1 MTTIENRALYIAE
14 ECRKAGMTLAGAAG
28 VLANVEAESIFSPT
42 NVQDT
47 YESRV
52 GNDATYTARV
62 DNGTY
67 HNFTQDAAG
76 YGLVQW
82 TAPDRKAMM
91 LAYCRQRG
99 KSIGDFQTQVAFMLQ
114 EIRGY
119 SIAWRTVTKSADAYE
134 CGYNVCRYYEIP
146 DNIEAASVGRGNRAR
161 YWHDWLINVMHAGA
175 QSTIQ
180 PAAAATTAPT
190 GAKKDDEGIEI
201 PQTWP
206 PRTIDSKH
214 CTGWPEIKLMQ
225 SLLLCRGYNVVV
237 DGIWTDDTTKKFTA
251 FQTAV
256 GLDPDNVCGPASY
269 VALGIS
275 RDIFNN

>member
-14 ECRKAGMTLAGAAG
+14 ECRKAGMSTAGIAG
-28 VLANVEAESIFSPT
+28 ILANIEHESGFNPHNVEDSK
-42 NVQDT
+42 QK
-47 YESRV
+47 RV
-52 GNDATYTARV
+52 GDDETYTARV
-62 DNGTY
+62 DNGSY

-76 YGLVQW
+76 YGLAQW

-146 DNIEAASVGRGNRAR
+146 DNIEAESVGRGNRAR

-180 PAAAATTAPT
+180 PAAEATTSPM
-190 GAKKDDEGIEI
+190 GAKKDDDGIEI

-225 SLLLCRGYNVVV
+225 SLLLCRGYNTLV
-237 DGIWTDDTTKKFTA
+237 DGTWSKELTEKVKA
-251 FQTAV
+251 FQTDHSLIADGCV
-256 GLDPDNVCGPASY
+256 GPMSWKM
-269 VALGIS
+269 LGIS
-275 RDIFNN
+275 EKVFEK